1 MSKRTY
7 KSRASKR
14 KAAKDAE
21 KELEKIPKLSTYFA
35 LQSNIQVQAHE
46 TDSASSD
53 ESYPEVSRSASSEV
67 EGEASC
73 STKQTATDIPAA
85 AGKEVGPDSPQLSRL
100 WVVGK
105 SPKPK
110 SSRHLGLH
118 LPGTDGA

>member
-7 KSRASKR
+7 KSGASKR

-21 KELEKIPKLSTYFA
+21 KELKKIPKLSTYFA
-35 LQSNIQVQAHE
+35 LQSNVQVQALE

-73 STKQTATDIPAA
+73 STKQTVTDIPGA
-85 AGKEVGPDSPQLSRL
+85 AGKEVSESEPLTDDPGDWPSIISDRQVCDIVACGPPQQN
-100 WVVGK
+100 
-105 SPKPK
+105 
-110 SSRHLGLH
+110 
-118 LPGTDGA
+118 